1 MKKPFTL
8 YKRPTKKK
16 NRYIY
21 YVQFRDYEGNRL
33 TAVSSGQTSKSAAEV
48 WAYEKLKEGSIK
60 SLKDPKFSVFAQNW
74 FVWGRKCPYLKK
86 CLNRGS
92 YSRSYAD
99 YQRAILK
106 NHILPYFANR
116 RLSEITVSQIEN
128 LLLYVK
134 EIHSSATANRSLSVL
149 KIMFKETFR
158 LGVIQK
164 DSASLVQKLQER
176 SREKGILTIDEAR
189 LLLNPQ
195 TVTSLWEDNLKHYY
209 INLLACTTGMRLGE
223 GHPSITGLSKGL
235 YNRVFFMG

>member
-21 YVQFRDYEGNRL
+21 YIQFRDAEGNRL

-60 SLKDPKFSVFAQNW
+60 SLKDPMFSIFAQNW
-74 FVWGRKCPYLKK
+74 FVWGKCPYLKK
-86 CLNRGS
+86 RLNRGD
-92 YSRSYAD
+92 YVRSYAD

-195 TVTSLWEDNLKHYY
+195 TVTSLWEDNLKHYC

>member
-1 MKKPFTL
+1 
-8 YKRPTKKK
+8 
-16 NRYIY
+16 
-21 YVQFRDYEGNRL
+21 
-33 TAVSSGQTSKSAAEV
+33 
-48 WAYEKLKEGSIK
+48 
-60 SLKDPKFSVFAQNW
+60 
-74 FVWGRKCPYLKK
+74 
-86 CLNRGS
+86 
-92 YSRSYAD
+92 
-99 YQRAILK
+99 
-106 NHILPYFANR
+106 
-116 RLSEITVSQIEN
+116 
-128 LLLYVK
+128 
-134 EIHSSATANRSLSVL
+134 
-149 KIMFKETFR
+149 MFKETFR